1 MEETNE
7 EPLLFSA
14 INYFEMI
21 SRASRAMREQNE
33 IIEQIGNEITYVTQ
47 IDDKKD
53 FKFFN

>member
-1 MEETNE
+1 MGETNE
-7 EPLLFSA
+7 EPFLFSQVE
-14 INYFEMI
+14 YFDML
-21 SRASRAMREQNE
+21 SRASRAIREQNE